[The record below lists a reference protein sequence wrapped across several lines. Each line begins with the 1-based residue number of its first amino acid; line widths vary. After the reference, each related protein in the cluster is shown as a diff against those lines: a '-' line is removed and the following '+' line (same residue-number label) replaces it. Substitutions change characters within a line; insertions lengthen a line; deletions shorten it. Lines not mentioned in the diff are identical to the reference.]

1 MIGGDSMKIWL
12 GALLALLPTAA
23 WAQDC
28 PPSGWT
34 QARLE
39 ELRAARFE
47 IADTAARERFA
58 AAIMACVGSRDPAL
72 RDGIA
77 FEGLTHMLRAGQL
90 GTATKL
96 RIARDL
102 LARLEQPDPD
112 GFGPPFAALL
122 LSETIRADMIETYL
136 PADLRDAIVA
146 AGADYIENVH
156 DYRGFDARE
165 GWRHGVAHGADLLM
179 QIARNPN
186 VTERPQFERLR
197 DAVATQIAPNSHFYI
212 YGEPERL
219 ARPILFLAR
228 RQIFSEAEWTAW
240 FMRIAETARQDAV
253 GTQAGLARRHN
264 ARAFLFA
271 VVVNARLGQDAG
283 DDVLLPGA
291 EAALPAMF

>member
-1 MIGGDSMKIWL
+1 MIGGDSMKFWL

-23 WAQDC
+23 WARDC

-34 QARLE
+34 RNGLE
-39 ELRAARFE
+39 ALRAARFE
-47 IADTAARERFA
+47 IADATARERFA
-58 AAIMACVGSRDPAL
+58 EAIMACVDAHDPVL

-77 FEGLTHMLRAGQL
+77 FEGVTHLLRAGQL

-102 LARLEQPDPD
+102 LARLGQSDPE

-122 LSETIRADMIETYL
+122 LSEIIRADMVSTYL

-146 AGADYIENVH
+146 AGADYVVNVR

-186 VTERPQFERLR
+186 IAVRPQLERVR
-197 DAVATQIAPNSHFYI
+197 DAVAAQAAPAGHFYI

-219 ARPILFLAR
+219 AQPILFLAR
-228 RQIFSEAEWTAW
+228 RRIFSEAEWAAW

-271 VVVNARLGQDAG
+271 ILVSARLDPDAD
-283 DDVLLPGA
+283 DDVLLSGA
-291 EAALPAMF
+291 EAALRAR